1 MERKKTRILV
11 YSFTF
16 LWPRIHYVQIE
27 KQTRNNISK
36 IQYHS
41 KINTIWLQH
50 YSLSN
55 VTNSPLETQVRT
67 GLILPFMY
75 ASSSPEQTL
84 SLIFL
89 QIWDTTLHN
98 KPSTSLF
105 TFSHSCSMVI
115 FWWQSSSLILLYRP
129 WIHSIIHINLLNTSS
144 VPTLISA
151 NHFP

>member
-105 TFSHSCSMVI
+105 IKHLSILPSAILVLWLFSGDNHLLLSSFI
-115 FWWQSSSLILLYRP
+115 DHESIQSF
-129 WIHSIIHINLLNTSS
+129 T
-144 VPTLISA
+144 
-151 NHFP
+151 